1 MSSQTADRLKF
12 IWPPVLI
19 AVLFLSAWQLLVV
32 VRDIQPYLLPAP
44 SLIAENF
51 FGDIALMRET
61 ALYTGTT
68 AFLGLVFG
76 QSSAWSWRCSPS
88 ASSWLTIW
96 SLPLL
101 LAWRQCP
108 SLL

>member
-1 MSSQTADRLKF
+1 MSTQTAERMKF

-51 FGDIALMRET
+51 FGDIALMWET

-76 QSSAWSWRCSPS
+76 
-88 ASSWLTIW
+88 TIVGLVMALW
-96 SLPLL
+96 
-101 LAWRQCP
+101 P
-108 SLL
+108 SLAAVRPAML